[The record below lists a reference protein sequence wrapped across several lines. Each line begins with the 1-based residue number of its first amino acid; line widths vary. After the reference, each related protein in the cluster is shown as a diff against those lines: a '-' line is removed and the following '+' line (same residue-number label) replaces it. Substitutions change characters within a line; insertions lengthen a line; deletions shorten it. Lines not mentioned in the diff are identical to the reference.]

1 MSRRVSLLIAAAIA
15 VIGLGACRTAD
26 VVTDETFAEEMIPAP
41 VTAQAPD
48 QSVSPGVSVEVAQDQ
63 VAFVYEN
70 PILQVTSNAFSP
82 NGDGYRD
89 VLEFYASVPT
99 VEGFASW
106 ELILLSEGH
115 SEIFKLR
122 GNSLVPGSFTWDG
135 NSPSGRPVADGWYY
149 GRLIVTYEDG
159 TWLTASSSEFLLW
172 REGPRARILVPE
184 GYFSPDGDGINDT
197 VTVTLAAENRDDIVA
212 YQFALYNSRGSL
224 FEIYSAPGAPPESF
238 TWDGTNS
245 KGETVESAEEYRI
258 ELRMWDALGNIST
271 VGASIPVDILVYR
284 DGDQI
289 KIRISAITFLPFSA
303 NYVDVPPAQR
313 ERNLQT
319 LDRLAE
325 ILNRFPSYRIGVQG
339 HAVQI
344 YWNDPIRGRTEQ
356 EQVLIPLS
364 TARAEAIRE
373 ALIARGVSAGRLT
386 SSGVGAAQPLVPNS
400 DLENRW
406 INRRVEFT
414 LER

>member
-1 MSRRVSLLIAAAIA
+1 
-15 VIGLGACRTAD
+15 
-26 VVTDETFAEEMIPAP
+26 
-41 VTAQAPD
+41 
-48 QSVSPGVSVEVAQDQ
+48 
-63 VAFVYEN
+63 
-70 PILQVTSNAFSP
+70 
-82 NGDGYRD
+82 
-89 VLEFYASVPT
+89 
-99 VEGFASW
+99 
-106 ELILLSEGH
+106 
-115 SEIFKLR
+115 
-122 GNSLVPGSFTWDG
+122 
-135 NSPSGRPVADGWYY
+135 
-149 GRLIVTYEDG
+149 
-159 TWLTASSSEFLLW
+159 
-172 REGPRARILVPE
+172 
-184 GYFSPDGDGINDT
+184 
-197 VTVTLAAENRDDIVA
+197 
-212 YQFALYNSRGSL
+212 
-224 FEIYSAPGAPPESF
+224 
-238 TWDGTNS
+238 
-245 KGETVESAEEYRI
+245 
-258 ELRMWDALGNIST
+258 MWDALGNIST